1 MKRVFRILLVILAV
15 LVVAAGGFWGG
26 TQFAYRQVAAN
37 PVQQAAI
44 SAPAANAGPGS
55 NAAPNFGKQDS
66 NRPDSNQQQR
76 GPGKEGSEASNR
88 DSSSN
93 GRDSSQNHPN
103 MNNGGVRMMMSGPA
117 RGGGMMDRQSNG
129 FSGMPGMSL
138 GRSFLG
144 GGLMLFG
151 LLFPLGF
158 AILMVLGI
166 IILFRMVRHPVPAT
180 VVNTTVCAKCGA
192 TIQTGW
198 THCPHCGEL
207 I

>member
-1 MKRVFRILLVILAV
+1 MMP
-15 LVVAAGGFWGG
+15 GFA
-26 TQFAYRQVAAN
+26 Q
-37 PVQQAAI
+37 
-44 SAPAANAGPGS
+44 
-55 NAAPNFGKQDS
+55 
-66 NRPDSNQQQR
+66 
-76 GPGKEGSEASNR
+76 
-88 DSSSN
+88 
-93 GRDSSQNHPN
+93 
-103 MNNGGVRMMMSGPA
+103 
-117 RGGGMMDRQSNG
+117 GGMMNRQSNG

-158 AILMVLGI
+158 AILLVLGI

-180 VVNTTVCAKCGA
+180 VVNTAVCAKCGA
-192 TIQTGW
+192 GIQTGW